1 MEDIKFFSVTV
12 KLEEETDMVD
22 KVGNPKIKKWSE
34 DYLVR
39 ATTAHEANEIVKK
52 EMDGVT
58 AEWRISKIAETK
70 FLAVLDVNGEVECD
84 IQ

>member
-1 MEDIKFFSVTV
+1 MDEIKFFQVTV
-12 KLEEETDMVD
+12 KLEEETDMMD
-22 KVGNPKIKKWSE
+22 KVGNPKIRKWSE

-39 ATTAHEANEIVKK
+39 ATNSQEANEIVKE

-70 FLAVLDVNGEVECD
+70 YLAVLDKNGEVTCQ
-84 IQ
+84 I

>member
-1 MEDIKFFSVTV
+1 MDEIRFFSVTV

-39 ATTAHEANEIVKK
+39 ATTSQEANEIVKK

-58 AEWRISKIAETK
+58 ADWRISKITETK
-70 FLAVLDVNGEVECD
+70 YLAVLDVNGEVNCQ
-84 IQ
+84 I

>member
-1 MEDIKFFSVTV
+1 MEDVRFFSVTV
-12 KLEEETDMVD
+12 KLEEETDIVD
-22 KVGNPKIKKWSE
+22 KVGNPKIRKWSE

-39 ATTAHEANEIVKK
+39 ATTSQEANEIVKK

-70 FLAVLDVNGEVECD
+70 FLAVLDANGEVDC
-84 IQ
+84 QL

>member
-1 MEDIKFFSVTV
+1 MEDVKFFSVTV
-12 KLEEETDMVD
+12 KLEEETDVLD
-22 KVGNPKIKKWSE
+22 KVGNPKIRKWSE

-39 ATTAHEANEIVKK
+39 AVNSQDANKIVKE

-70 FLAVLDVNGEVECD
+70 YMAVLDTNGEVGCT
-84 IQ
+84 I

>member
-1 MEDIKFFSVTV
+1 MDEIKFFSVTV

-22 KVGNPKIKKWSE
+22 KVGNPKIRKWSE

-39 ATTAHEANEIVKK
+39 ATTSQEANDIVNK

-58 AEWRISKIAETK
+58 ALWRISKITETK
-70 FLAVLDVNGEVECD
+70 YIAVLDKDGEVECQ
-84 IQ
+84 I

>member
-1 MEDIKFFSVTV
+1 MDEIKFFQVTV

-22 KVGNPKIKKWSE
+22 KVGNPKIRKWSE

-39 ATTAHEANEIVKK
+39 ATNSQEANEIVKE

-70 FLAVLDVNGEVECD
+70 YLAVLDKNGEVNCQ
-84 IQ
+84 I

>member
-1 MEDIKFFSVTV
+1 MDEIKFFQVTV

-22 KVGNPKIKKWSE
+22 KVGNPKIRKWSE

-39 ATTAHEANEIVKK
+39 ATNSQEANEIVKE

-70 FLAVLDVNGEVECD
+70 YIAVLDKNGEVNCQ
-84 IQ
+84 I

>member
-1 MEDIKFFSVTV
+1 MDEIKFFQVTV

-22 KVGNPKIKKWSE
+22 KVGNPKIRKWSE

-39 ATTAHEANEIVKK
+39 ATNSQEANEIVKE

-70 FLAVLDVNGEVECD
+70 FLAVLDKNGEVNCQ
-84 IQ
+84 I

>member
-1 MEDIKFFSVTV
+1 MDEIKFFKVTV

-39 ATTAHEANEIVKK
+39 ATTSQEANEIVKE

-58 AEWRISKIAETK
+58 AEWRISNIAETK
-70 FLAVLDVNGEVECD
+70 FLAVLDKNGEVTCQ
-84 IQ
+84 I